1 MSLFTTLIS
10 GKGLLDFGSQPVLEN
25 DLFLMAIKV
34 MFIIGGSLYA
44 LFALLVVKQISLM
57 SKTIMT
63 PFSIYITLIGY
74 LHLLAALVVLIYFFT
89 VL

>member
-10 GKGLLDFGSQPVLEN
+10 GKGLIDFVAQPTSAN
-25 DLFLMAIKV
+25 DLFLMGIKV
-34 MFIIGGSLYA
+34 MFIIGGVLYS

-57 SKTIMT
+57 SRTIIT